1 VRLGKAV
8 QVCFGRLRCV
18 LLRRGLAV
26 MEWKVTLDM
35 VCLGTAVVV
44 RTGASGQGRLGRG
57 QAVEVWRDWMRPDV
71 AWRGGYGETWSG
83 GVSWVGVRHG
93 MARRLSIFLT
103 RRK

>member
-1 VRLGKAV
+1 MGGSGEFGFGTVRLV
-8 QVCFGRLRCV
+8 ELW
-18 LLRRGLAV
+18 RGLARHG
-26 MEWKVTLDM
+26 K
-35 VCLGTAVVV
+35 
-44 RTGASGQGRLGRG
+44 
-57 QAVEVWRDWMRPDV
+57 AVEVWRDWMRPDV

>member
-44 RTGASGQGRLGRG
+44 RTGALGQGKLGRG
-57 QAVEVWRDWMRPDV
+57 QAVM
-71 AWRGGYGETWSG
+71 
-83 GVSWVGVRHG
+83 VRHG
-93 MARRLSIFLT
+93 VLRRGWAW
-103 RRK
+103 